1 MNKPSIIKFIRGVNS
16 ESSKAAGYWDVD
28 SYIFDCAEPWF
39 KKGDIDVI
47 KEVIRRDFRILAWTD
62 QFDYKIIFSRFDN
75 FFLQEIYQQQNK
87 SNIRELEY
95 ISDQKLDHALI
106 EEPFQKIY

>member
-47 KEVIRRDFRILAWTD
+47 KEVIRRILEFLHG
-62 QFDYKIIFSRFDN
+62 QINLII
-75 FFLQEIYQQQNK
+75 
-87 SNIRELEY
+87 
-95 ISDQKLDHALI
+95 KLY
-106 EEPFQKIY
+106 FQGI

>member
-1 MNKPSIIKFIRGVNS
+1 MTKSTAIDLKKYSMNKPSIIKFIRGVNS

-62 QFDYKIIFSRFDN
+62 QFDYKIIFSRDLIIFPPG
-75 FFLQEIYQQQNK
+75 
-87 SNIRELEY
+87 NI
-95 ISDQKLDHALI
+95 SATK
-106 EEPFQKIY
+106 

>member
-1 MNKPSIIKFIRGVNS
+1 MTKSTAIDLKKIHSMNKPSIIKFIRGVNS

-47 KEVIRRDFRILAWTD
+47 KEVIRRDFSILAWTD
-62 QFDYKIIFSRFDN
+62 QFDYKICLYNCCS
-75 FFLQEIYQQQNK
+75 K
-87 SNIRELEY
+87 
-95 ISDQKLDHALI
+95 
-106 EEPFQKIY
+106 